1 MATEVE
7 AQPVRWLWQDQLALG
22 KIAVVAGAA
31 NVGKSLL
38 VTGDFA
44 ARVSVGAAWPDGSPC
59 PARDVLDSLVE
70 EGRRS
75 AGQRDAAATTFIA
88 DFLKDGPRGWAA
100 ITQYGKAAGHKPGT
114 LERVRAIV
122 AETFKRKGQEGR
134 WLWRLIGDDR
144 TSSEGD
150 IADFFG
156 ADEIGLPNFDVPSF
170 QPLPPLPAGAHDN
183 DEDQDDDKNE

>member
-1 MATEVE
+1 LPLLERALRRLPEVM
-7 AQPVRWLWQDQLALG
+7 V
-22 KIAVVAGAA
+22 
-31 NVGKSLL
+31 
-38 VTGDFA
+38 
-44 ARVSVGAAWPDGSPC
+44 
-59 PARDVLDSLVE
+59 
-70 EGRRS
+70 
-75 AGQRDAAATTFIA
+75 IA

-100 ITQYGKAAGHKPGT
+100 VTLHGKAAGHKPGT

-156 ADEIGLPNFDVPSF
+156 AGEIGLPNFDGPGLE
-170 QPLPPLPAGAHDN
+170 PLPPLPAGAYDN
-183 DEDQDDDKNE
+183 DEDQDEEDFDDDNAEEDDEETDAAAGEDEIEDDAGDKNPDYSPRRRRGRREN